1 MTDSE
6 DSPRPL
12 SVTIVG
18 AGVGGLS
25 AAIALRRSGHHVRIY
40 EASQTNVE
48 IGAGISTQANAL
60 RILKQWGVSRESLR
74 PVDFDGVSDQFRFEK
89 RSGNGTSLVDF
100 TTRRNSLC
108 HRIDLHDALKRLALG
123 EGEGPP
129 AQLVLDS
136 KVVGCDPESGTIT
149 LGKGDIIHAD
159 IVLGADGIHSVVRTS
174 ILGHVVNAVASGY
187 SAFRCLLD
195 ASKLKAFP
203 DLGWLTEGLH
213 GARSV
218 GSKEAAFR
226 IFFLYPCRSGT
237 LINFVGIHPDLDADA
252 KGKANHG
259 ICSPR
264 AETTADWTP
273 DATRQDI
280 LEEYKDFDPTFLRIL
295 DLEPATPLLK
305 WHLKF
310 VPTLPTWIRG
320 RAAILGDAAHGT
332 LPILGQGAAMAIEE
346 AATLGCLFPL
356 GTTREDVPA
365 RLEAYQIL
373 RKARGE
379 YVNTE
384 SVAQAAVPEK
394 RGTYLRSRE
403 MQAAI
408 IEHDATKV
416 AQEYY
421 DAHFSRRMK
430 P

>member
-1 MTDSE
+1 MTPNE

-12 SVTIVG
+12 SVAIVG

-25 AAIALRRSGHHVRIY
+25 AAIALRRIGHDVKIY
-40 EASQTNVE
+40 EASQTNIE
-48 IGAGISTQANAL
+48 IGAGIGTQANAL

-74 PVDFDGVSDQFRFEK
+74 PVDFDGVISFDSQT
-89 RSGNGTSLVDF
+89 GVGTELPWFISRPDGTHDAV
-100 TTRRNSLC
+100 C

-129 AQLVLDS
+129 AQLILGS

-149 LGKGDIIHAD
+149 LGNGEIIHAD
-159 IVLGADGIHSVVRTS
+159 VVLGADGIHSVVRTS
-174 ILGHVVNAVASGY
+174 ILGHVVDAVASGY
-187 SAFRCLLD
+187 SAFRCLFD
-195 ASKLKAFP
+195 ASKLKEFP
-203 DLGWLTEGLH
+203 DLGWVTEGLH

-218 GSKEAAFR
+218 GSKEAAAFR

-237 LINFVGIHPDLDADA
+237 LINFAGIHPDIDAD
-252 KGKANHG
+252 GK
-259 ICSPR
+259 
-264 AETTADWTP
+264 DWTP
-273 DATRQDI
+273 NATREDI
-280 LEEYKDFDPTFLRIL
+280 LKEYKDFDPKFLRIL

-310 VPTLPTWIRG
+310 VPTLPTWVRG

-356 GTTREDVPA
+356 GTSPEDVPA

-384 SVAQAAVPEK
+384 SVAQAAVPER
-394 RGTYLRSRE
+394 RGTYLKSRE

-421 DAHFSRRMK
+421 DAHFGGGMK
-430 P
+430 A